1 MPTSVSLLNSA
12 KLMANADLV
21 MAPAGSACGAVDLS
35 GTDATADRNTCEAAG
50 ACTYTP
56 DDAGTAGVD
65 EESCAATTAL
75 TVSRTTL
82 TSAVPAVFSAAV
94 TAADISSPVGSSS
107 VGSGL
112 SIASGAGHG
121 TTCTGTVTSTSGNC
135 AEVAAFVASGA
146 VGDCPTGD
154 GCTFT
159 ENAGGDVTIASGVG
173 AGSGLAGNLLLKT
186 GTATQMTVTP
196 TTVTISPD
204 GTNTVATVEATGV
217 TLAED
222 LTLAT
227 GKVLKTAAGQGAVG
241 LAPEG
246 TTVLS
251 VAPNAVTS
259 EKNLVLN
266 GGSKLLGHGDVFL
279 SPGTT
284 AANAAACS
292 AVNLAGADAAADQA
306 SCVAAGEC
314 TYTPDDAGTAGTNE
328 EACAATTGL
337 QHEVNCAAVDL
348 SGTDAAVDLASC
360 EAAGMCTYTPD
371 DAGTA
376 GTNEEACAATIAMTV
391 STTKATLAAGVHMEL
406 SATSDLVSA
415 DATMNLRVTDS
426 GTLET
431 ALGLTGDAV
440 QPFSPL
446 VLQSGSSLMSQGG
459 NMGEVIDMVVSAGTG
474 TGQNAKGG
482 AVTISAGN
490 PVTNADGSVN
500 YGQCDSNVAM
510 GGSYNPGNLIDLS
523 LADFNALTAAC
534 SPGDIKIQSDTAT
547 GGTLTQM
554 LITETVDLEDS
565 PVKSN
570 GKMEFR
576 VDNIKVMELSQGK
589 VETFVPMTVNG
600 FDLQV
605 SDRRIKRNIT
615 DASNSDS
622 LDIFRKLRLRE
633 YHLHDTYAA
642 SSQNQNEKA
651 AKGFIAQEVAEIL
664 PHAVKQFDRT
674 FEAPGYDD
682 LVIKKMNHVQYD
694 YIYLEMVGAVKEL
707 IDEKDQMDEDLKALR
722 AEVQTLKD
730 EKAEAEAATAKSE
743 SESESESP
751 ELEEMRALRDEV
763 KAMRDEMRAM
773 LTQ

>member
-1 MPTSVSLLNSA
+1 
-12 KLMANADLV
+12 
-21 MAPAGSACGAVDLS
+21 
-35 GTDATADRNTCEAAG
+35 
-50 ACTYTP
+50 
-56 DDAGTAGVD
+56 
-65 EESCAATTAL
+65 
-75 TVSRTTL
+75 
-82 TSAVPAVFSAAV
+82 
-94 TAADISSPVGSSS
+94 
-107 VGSGL
+107 
-112 SIASGAGHG
+112 
-121 TTCTGTVTSTSGNC
+121 
-135 AEVAAFVASGA
+135 
-146 VGDCPTGD
+146 
-154 GCTFT
+154 
-159 ENAGGDVTIASGVG
+159 
-173 AGSGLAGNLLLKT
+173 
-186 GTATQMTVTP
+186 
-196 TTVTISPD
+196 
-204 GTNTVATVEATGV
+204 
-217 TLAED
+217 
-222 LTLAT
+222 
-227 GKVLKTAAGQGAVG
+227 
-241 LAPEG
+241 
-246 TTVLS
+246 
-251 VAPNAVTS
+251 
-259 EKNLVLN
+259 
-266 GGSKLLGHGDVFL
+266 
-279 SPGTT
+279 
-284 AANAAACS
+284 
-292 AVNLAGADAAADQA
+292 
-306 SCVAAGEC
+306 
-314 TYTPDDAGTAGTNE
+314 
-328 EACAATTGL
+328 
-337 QHEVNCAAVDL
+337 
-348 SGTDAAVDLASC
+348 
-360 EAAGMCTYTPD
+360 
-371 DAGTA
+371 
-376 GTNEEACAATIAMTV
+376 
-391 STTKATLAAGVHMEL
+391 
-406 SATSDLVSA
+406 
-415 DATMNLRVTDS
+415 
-426 GTLET
+426 
-431 ALGLTGDAV
+431 
-440 QPFSPL
+440 
-446 VLQSGSSLMSQGG
+446 
-459 NMGEVIDMVVSAGTG
+459 MVVSAGTG

-500 YGQCDSNVAM
+500 YGQCDSNIAM

-576 VDNIKVMELSQGK
+576 VDNIKVMELREGK

-743 SESESESP
+743 SESP